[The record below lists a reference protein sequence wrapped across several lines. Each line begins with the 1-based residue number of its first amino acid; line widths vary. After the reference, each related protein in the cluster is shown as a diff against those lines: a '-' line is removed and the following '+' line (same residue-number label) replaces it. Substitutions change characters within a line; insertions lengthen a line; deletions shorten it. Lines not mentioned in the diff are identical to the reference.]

1 MQECSHIVVYS
12 SVSLSYDMGTL
23 LYHQFLFVVTQ
34 CKVRKGGQQQ

>member
-1 MQECSHIVVYS
+1 MMMHS